1 LQRQNVSSIDQT
13 IVRKK
18 SPVMGIRVY
27 RPYTPGSRQKSVSD
41 FAEITRSEPEKSLTV
56 WIHRAKGR
64 NNRGVITCRHRGGG
78 HKRLYRTIDF
88 RRDKHNIPAKVAE
101 IEYDPNRNARIALL
115 QYQDGEKRYILHP
128 DGLKVGDPV
137 IAGPE
142 SPLEVGNALPLSNLP
157 LGTEVHNVELTPG
170 RGGQVVRSAGAK
182 AQIQAKE
189 GKFVTLKLP
198 SGEMRMFRK
207 ECYATIGQVGN
218 IDARNIKIG
227 KAGRNRWKGR
237 RPQVRGSVM
246 NPVDHPHGGGEGRAP
261 IGRSGPVTPW
271 GKPALG
277 AKTRKKKKLSNSL
290 IVRRRRSSSKRRRG
304 GRNN

>member
-1 LQRQNVSSIDQT
+1 
-13 IVRKK
+13 
-18 SPVMGIRVY
+18 MGIRVY